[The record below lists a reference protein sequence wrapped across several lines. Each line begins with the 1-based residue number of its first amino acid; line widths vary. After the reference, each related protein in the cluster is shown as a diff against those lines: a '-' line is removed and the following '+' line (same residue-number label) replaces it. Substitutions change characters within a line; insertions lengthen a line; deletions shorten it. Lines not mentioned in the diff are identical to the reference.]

1 MKEKKKIVPIIAFI
15 VLIIAIVGIALQP
28 NYLQIGDNVVSDRY
42 YDTAYEAYE
51 HEDSSM
57 SVDIKEEITT
67 VNINNKFAVW
77 FAVSDDNYLATL
89 KMALKDGKYFSL
101 GDACLYSEKTLN
113 NSSNNT
119 PSSLEDEMTL
129 DKEMLVYEILPEE
142 KYEKSPLAKK
152 NYDTEYFTYNK
163 KDYVF
168 IYEVVPRQD

>member
-15 VLIIAIVGIALQP
+15 VLIIAIVGVALQP
-28 NYLQIGDNVVSDRY
+28 NFTQIGDNVVSDRY

-51 HEDSSM
+51 HNSGA
-57 SVDIKEEITT
+57 VNIKEDITT

-77 FAVSDDNYLATL
+77 FAVSDENELAIL
-89 KMALKDGKYFSL
+89 KMALMDGKYFPL
-101 GDACLYSEKTLN
+101 GDTCLYSEKTLN
-113 NSSNNT
+113 NNSNNI

-129 DKEMLVYEILPEE
+129 DKEMLEYEILREE

-152 NYDTEYFTYNK
+152 NYDTEYFTYNN

-168 IYEVVPRQD
+168 VYEVVPGQN

>member
-15 VLIIAIVGIALQP
+15 VLIIAIVGVALQP
-28 NYLQIGDNVVSDRY
+28 NFTQIGDNVVSDRY

-51 HEDSSM
+51 HNSDA
-57 SVDIKEEITT
+57 VNIKEDITT

-77 FAVSDDNYLATL
+77 FAISDENELAIL
-89 KMALKDGKYFSL
+89 KMALKNGKYFSL
-101 GDACLYSEKTLN
+101 GDTSLYSEKTLN
-113 NSSNNT
+113 NSSNNI

-129 DKEMLVYEILPEE
+129 DKEMLEFEILREE

-152 NYDTEYFTYNK
+152 NYDTEYFTYNN

-168 IYEVVPRQD
+168 VYEVVPGQN

>member
-15 VLIIAIVGIALQP
+15 VLIIAIVGVALQP
-28 NYLQIGDNVVSDRY
+28 NFTQIGDNVVSDRY

-51 HEDSSM
+51 HNSGA
-57 SVDIKEEITT
+57 VNIKEDITT

-77 FAVSDDNYLATL
+77 FAVSDENELAIL
-89 KMALKDGKYFSL
+89 KMALMDGKYFPL
-101 GDACLYSEKTLN
+101 GDTCLYSKKTLN
-113 NSSNNT
+113 NNSNNI

-129 DKEMLVYEILPEE
+129 DKEMLEYEILREE

-152 NYDTEYFTYNK
+152 NYDTEYFTYNN

-168 IYEVVPRQD
+168 VYEVVPGQN

>member
-1 MKEKKKIVPIIAFI
+1 MKEKKKIVPIIAII
-15 VLIIAIVGIALQP
+15 VLIIAIVGVALQP
-28 NYLQIGDNVVSDRY
+28 NFTQIGDNVVSDRY

-51 HEDSSM
+51 YNSDA
-57 SVDIKEEITT
+57 VNIKEDITT

-77 FAVSDDNYLATL
+77 FAVSDENELAIL

-101 GDACLYSEKTLN
+101 GDTSLYSEKTLN
-113 NSSNNT
+113 NSSNNI

-129 DKEMLVYEILPEE
+129 DKEMLEFEILREE

-152 NYDTEYFTYNK
+152 NYDTEYFTYNN

-168 IYEVVPRQD
+168 VYEVVPGQD

>member
-15 VLIIAIVGIALQP
+15 VLIIAIVGVALQP
-28 NYLQIGDNVVSDRY
+28 NFTQIGDNVVSDRY

-51 HEDSSM
+51 HNSGA
-57 SVDIKEEITT
+57 VNIKEDITT

-77 FAVSDDNYLATL
+77 FAVSDENELAIL
-89 KMALKDGKYFSL
+89 KMALMDGKYFPL
-101 GDACLYSEKTLN
+101 GDTCLYSEKTLN
-113 NSSNNT
+113 NSSNNI

-129 DKEMLVYEILPEE
+129 DKEMLEFEILREE

-152 NYDTEYFTYNK
+152 NYDTEYFTYNN

-168 IYEVVPRQD
+168 VYEVVPGQD

>member
-15 VLIIAIVGIALQP
+15 VLIIAIVGVALQP
-28 NYLQIGDNVVSDRY
+28 NFTQIGDNVVSDRY

-51 HEDSSM
+51 HNSGA
-57 SVDIKEEITT
+57 VNIKEDITT

-77 FAVSDDNYLATL
+77 FAVSDENELAIL
-89 KMALKDGKYFSL
+89 KMALKNGKYFSL
-101 GDACLYSEKTLN
+101 GDTSLYSEKTLN
-113 NSSNNT
+113 NSSNNI

-129 DKEMLVYEILPEE
+129 DKEMLEFEILREE

-152 NYDTEYFTYNK
+152 NYDTEYFTYNN

-168 IYEVVPRQD
+168 VYEVVPGQN

>member
-15 VLIIAIVGIALQP
+15 VLIIAIVGVALQP
-28 NYLQIGDNVVSDRY
+28 NFTQIGDNVVSDRY

-51 HEDSSM
+51 HNSGA
-57 SVDIKEEITT
+57 VNIKEDITT

-77 FAVSDDNYLATL
+77 FAVSDENELAIL

-101 GDACLYSEKTLN
+101 GDTSLYSEKTLN
-113 NSSNNT
+113 NSSNNI

-129 DKEMLVYEILPEE
+129 DKEMLEFEILREE
-142 KYEKSPLAKK
+142 KYEKSPLVKK
-152 NYDTEYFTYNK
+152 NYDTEYFTYNN

-168 IYEVVPRQD
+168 VYEVVPGQN

>member
-15 VLIIAIVGIALQP
+15 VLIIAIVGVALQP
-28 NYLQIGDNVVSDRY
+28 NFTQIGDNVVSDRY

-51 HEDSSM
+51 HNSGA
-57 SVDIKEEITT
+57 VNIKEDITT

-77 FAVSDDNYLATL
+77 FAVSDENELAIL

-101 GDACLYSEKTLN
+101 GDTSLYSEKTLN
-113 NSSNNT
+113 NNSNNI

-129 DKEMLVYEILPEE
+129 DKEMLEYEILREE

-152 NYDTEYFTYNK
+152 NYDTEYFTYNN

-168 IYEVVPRQD
+168 VYEVVPVQD

>member
-1 MKEKKKIVPIIAFI
+1 MKEKKKIVPIIAII
-15 VLIIAIVGIALQP
+15 VLIIAIVGVALQP
-28 NYLQIGDNVVSDRY
+28 NFTQIDDNVVSDRY

-51 HEDSSM
+51 YNSDA
-57 SVDIKEEITT
+57 VNIKEDITT

-77 FAVSDDNYLATL
+77 FAVSDENELAIL

-101 GDACLYSEKTLN
+101 GDTSLYSEKTLN
-113 NSSNNT
+113 NSSNNI

-129 DKEMLVYEILPEE
+129 DKEMLEFEILREE

-152 NYDTEYFTYNK
+152 NCKTEYFTYNN

-168 IYEVVPRQD
+168 VYEVVPGQN

>member
-15 VLIIAIVGIALQP
+15 VLIIAIVGVALQP
-28 NYLQIGDNVVSDRY
+28 NFTQIGDNVVSDRY

-51 HEDSSM
+51 HNSGA
-57 SVDIKEEITT
+57 VNIKEDITT

-77 FAVSDDNYLATL
+77 FAVSDENELAIL

-101 GDACLYSEKTLN
+101 GDTSLYSEKTLN
-113 NSSNNT
+113 NSSNNI

-129 DKEMLVYEILPEE
+129 DKEMLEFEILREE
-142 KYEKSPLAKK
+142 KYEKSPLDKK
-152 NYDTEYFTYNK
+152 NYDTEYFTYNN

-168 IYEVVPRQD
+168 VYEVVPGQN

>member
-15 VLIIAIVGIALQP
+15 VLIIAIVGVALQP

-51 HEDSSM
+51 HNDSSM

-77 FAVSDDNYLATL
+77 FAVGDENALVL
-89 KMALKDGKYFSL
+89 IKMALKDGKYFSL
-101 GDACLYSEKTLN
+101 GDTCLYSEKTLN
-113 NSSNNT
+113 NSSNNI

-129 DKEMLVYEILPEE
+129 DKELLKFEILREE

-152 NYDTEYFTYNK
+152 NYGTEYFTYNN

-168 IYEVVPRQD
+168 VYEVVPGQD

>member
-15 VLIIAIVGIALQP
+15 VLIIAIVGVALQP
-28 NYLQIGDNVVSDRY
+28 NFTQIGDNVVSDRY

-51 HEDSSM
+51 YNSDA
-57 SVDIKEEITT
+57 VNIKEDITT

-77 FAVSDDNYLATL
+77 FAVSDENELAIL
-89 KMALKDGKYFSL
+89 KMALKDGKYFPL
-101 GDACLYSEKTLN
+101 GDTSLYSEKTLN
-113 NSSNNT
+113 NSSNNI

-129 DKEMLVYEILPEE
+129 DKEMLEFEILREE

-152 NYDTEYFTYNK
+152 NYDTEYFTYNN

-168 IYEVVPRQD
+168 VYEVVPGQN

>member
-15 VLIIAIVGIALQP
+15 VLIIAIVGVALQP
-28 NYLQIGDNVVSDRY
+28 NFTQIGDNVVSDRC

-51 HEDSSM
+51 HNSDA
-57 SVDIKEEITT
+57 VNIKEDITT
-67 VNINNKFAVW
+67 VNINNKFAV
-77 FAVSDDNYLATL
+77 SDKNELAIL

-101 GDACLYSEKTLN
+101 GDTCLYSEKTLN
-113 NSSNNT
+113 NNSNNI

-129 DKEMLVYEILPEE
+129 DKEMLEYEILREE

-152 NYDTEYFTYNK
+152 NYKTEYFTYNN

-168 IYEVVPRQD
+168 VYEVVPVQD

>member
-15 VLIIAIVGIALQP
+15 VLIIAIVGVALQP
-28 NYLQIGDNVVSDRY
+28 NFTQIGDNVVSDRY

-51 HEDSSM
+51 HNSGA
-57 SVDIKEEITT
+57 VNIKEDITT

-77 FAVSDDNYLATL
+77 FAVSDENELAIL

-101 GDACLYSEKTLN
+101 GDTSLYSEKTLN
-113 NSSNNT
+113 NSSNNI

-129 DKEMLVYEILPEE
+129 DKEMLEFEILREE

-152 NYDTEYFTYNK
+152 NYDTEYFTYNN

-168 IYEVVPRQD
+168 VYEVVPGQN

>member
-15 VLIIAIVGIALQP
+15 VLIIAIVGVALQP
-28 NYLQIGDNVVSDRY
+28 NFTQIGDNVVSDRY

-51 HEDSSM
+51 YNSDA
-57 SVDIKEEITT
+57 VNIKEDITT

-77 FAVSDDNYLATL
+77 FAVSDENELAIL

-101 GDACLYSEKTLN
+101 GDTSLYSEKTLN
-113 NSSNNT
+113 NSSNNI

-129 DKEMLVYEILPEE
+129 DKEMLEFEILREE

-152 NYDTEYFTYNK
+152 NCKTEYFTYNN

-168 IYEVVPRQD
+168 VYEVVPVQD

>member
-1 MKEKKKIVPIIAFI
+1 MKAKKKIVPIIAFI
-15 VLIIAIVGIALQP
+15 VLIIAIVGVALQP

-51 HEDSSM
+51 HNDSSM

-77 FAVSDDNYLATL
+77 FAVGDENALVL
-89 KMALKDGKYFSL
+89 IKMALKDGKYFSL
-101 GDACLYSEKTLN
+101 GDTSLYSEKTLN
-113 NSSNNT
+113 NSSNNI

-129 DKEMLVYEILPEE
+129 DKEMLKFEILKEE

-152 NYDTEYFTYNK
+152 NYDTETFTYIGKN
-163 KDYVF
+163 YVF
-168 IYEVVPRQD
+168 VYTVV

>member
-15 VLIIAIVGIALQP
+15 VLIIAIVGVALQP
-28 NYLQIGDNVVSDRY
+28 NFTQIGDNVVSDRY

-51 HEDSSM
+51 YNSDA
-57 SVDIKEEITT
+57 VNIKEDITT

-77 FAVSDDNYLATL
+77 FAVSDENELAIL
-89 KMALKDGKYFSL
+89 KMALMDGKYFPL
-101 GDACLYSEKTLN
+101 GDTCLYSEKTLN
-113 NSSNNT
+113 NSSNNI

-129 DKEMLVYEILPEE
+129 DKEMLEFEILREE

-152 NYDTEYFTYNK
+152 NYDTEYFTYNN

-168 IYEVVPRQD
+168 VYEVVPGQN

>member
-15 VLIIAIVGIALQP
+15 VLIIALIGVALQP
-28 NYLQIGDNVVSDRY
+28 NFTQIGDNVVSDRY

-51 HEDSSM
+51 HNSDA
-57 SVDIKEEITT
+57 VNIKEDITT

-77 FAVSDDNYLATL
+77 FAVSDENELAIL

-101 GDACLYSEKTLN
+101 GDTSLYSEKTLN
-113 NSSNNT
+113 NSSNNI

-129 DKEMLVYEILPEE
+129 DKEMLEFEILREE

-152 NYDTEYFTYNK
+152 NYDTEYFTYNN

-168 IYEVVPRQD
+168 VYEVVPGQN

>member
-15 VLIIAIVGIALQP
+15 VLIIAIVGVALQP
-28 NYLQIGDNVVSDRY
+28 NFTQIGDNVVSDRY

-51 HEDSSM
+51 HNSGA
-57 SVDIKEEITT
+57 VNIKEDITT

-77 FAVSDDNYLATL
+77 FAVSDENELAIL
-89 KMALKDGKYFSL
+89 KMALMDGKYFPL
-101 GDACLYSEKTLN
+101 GDTCLYSEKTLN
-113 NSSNNT
+113 NSSNNI

-129 DKEMLVYEILPEE
+129 DKEMLEFEILREE

-152 NYDTEYFTYNK
+152 NYDTEYFTYNN

-168 IYEVVPRQD
+168 VYEVVPGQN

>member
-15 VLIIAIVGIALQP
+15 VLIIAIIGVALQP
-28 NYLQIGDNVVSDRY
+28 NFTQIGDNVVSDRY

-51 HEDSSM
+51 HNSGA
-57 SVDIKEEITT
+57 VNIKEDITT

-77 FAVSDDNYLATL
+77 FAVSDENELAIL

-101 GDACLYSEKTLN
+101 GDTSLYSEKTLN
-113 NSSNNT
+113 NNSNNI

-129 DKEMLVYEILPEE
+129 DKEMLEYEILREE

-152 NYDTEYFTYNK
+152 NYDTEYFTYNN

-168 IYEVVPRQD
+168 VYEVVPVQD

>member
-15 VLIIAIVGIALQP
+15 VLIIAIVGVALQP
-28 NYLQIGDNVVSDRY
+28 NFTQIGDNVVSDRY

-51 HEDSSM
+51 YNSDA
-57 SVDIKEEITT
+57 VNIKEDITT

-77 FAVSDDNYLATL
+77 FAVSDENELAIL

-101 GDACLYSEKTLN
+101 GDTSLYSEKTLN
-113 NSSNNT
+113 NSSNNI

-129 DKEMLVYEILPEE
+129 DKEMLEFEILREE

-152 NYDTEYFTYNK
+152 NYDTEYFTYNN

-168 IYEVVPRQD
+168 VYEVVPGQN

>member
-1 MKEKKKIVPIIAFI
+1 MKEKKKIVPIITFI
-15 VLIIAIVGIALQP
+15 VLIIAIVGVALQP
-28 NYLQIGDNVVSDRY
+28 NFTQIGDNVVSDRY

-51 HEDSSM
+51 HNSDA
-57 SVDIKEEITT
+57 VNIKEDITT

-77 FAVSDDNYLATL
+77 FAVSDENELAIL

-101 GDACLYSEKTLN
+101 GDTCLYSEKTLN
-113 NSSNNT
+113 NSSNNI

-129 DKEMLVYEILPEE
+129 DKEMLEYEILREE

-152 NYDTEYFTYNK
+152 NYDTEYFTYNN

-168 IYEVVPRQD
+168 VYEVVPGQN